1 MVHRVS
7 DSAHESVQQVASG
20 LSRLQLELPQVAGSY
35 QPFQR
40 QTAFEPLHEAPYIH
54 PGIMVNWRNRT
65 WEGHVLVWRHT

>member
-1 MVHRVS
+1 MVRCVS
-7 DSAHESVQQVASG
+7 DNAREGVQQVVSG

-54 PGIMVNWRNRT
+54 PAIMVNWRNRT
-65 WEGHVLVWRHT
+65 WAGQT